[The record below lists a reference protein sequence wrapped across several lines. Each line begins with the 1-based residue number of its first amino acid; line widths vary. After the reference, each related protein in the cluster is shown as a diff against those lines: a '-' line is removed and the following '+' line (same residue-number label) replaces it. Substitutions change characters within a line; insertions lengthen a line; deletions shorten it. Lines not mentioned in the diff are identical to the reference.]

1 MTVPGTFRSAV
12 EAKDLAA
19 IIGALDPAI
28 EFRSPVMVKPYVGRD
43 TVAALLGVLLDVF
56 EDFHYTDELVGV
68 PSGGAN
74 GAGPPAHALVFSAK
88 VLGKAVQG
96 LDLLRYGETGLVT
109 GLTVMVRPLPAAM
122 TLARVV
128 GRRMEDPMNADDAGG
143 PSGDTAQP

>member
-12 EAKDLAA
+12 EAKDLPA

-43 TVAALLGVLLDVF
+43 TVAALLGVLLEVF

-68 PSGGAN
+68 PTGGTN
-74 GAGPPAHALVFSAK
+74 GAGPPAHALVFGAK
-88 VLGKAVQG
+88 VLGKDVQG

>member
-19 IIGALDPAI
+19 ITGALDPGI
-28 EFRSPVMVKPYVGRD
+28 EFRSPVMVKPYLGRD
-43 TVAALLGVLLDVF
+43 AVAALLGVLLEVF

-68 PSGGAN
+68 PPGGTN
-74 GAGPPAHALVFSAK
+74 GAGPPAQALIFSAR
-88 VLGKAVQG
+88 VLGKDVQG
-96 LDLLRYGETGLVT
+96 LDLLRFGETGLVT

-128 GRRMEDPMNADDAGG
+128 GRRMEDPTNADDAGG